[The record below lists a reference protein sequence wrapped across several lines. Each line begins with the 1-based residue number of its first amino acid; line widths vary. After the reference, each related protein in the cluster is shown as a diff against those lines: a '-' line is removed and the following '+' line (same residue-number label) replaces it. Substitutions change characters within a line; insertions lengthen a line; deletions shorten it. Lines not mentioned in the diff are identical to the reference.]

1 MKSEY
6 DMELE
11 TETEPETDSSALAKR
26 AWSKL
31 EALRFVQLTTSDGR
45 GQLAGRPMTLQQ
57 IDDETLWFFTSR
69 STELAESIQRDPR
82 VNVCSMDVKDSFY
95 LSISGT
101 AHLVDDRAKV
111 RELWSFM
118 VKAWFP
124 GGADDPDL
132 ALVRVDITQAEVW
145 NSEKSQ
151 MQQFLSMAKAALTG
165 TPPKKVGDHAV
176 IAT

>member
-1 MKSEY
+1 MTSEAQL
-6 DMELE
+6 ELESE
-11 TETEPETDSSALAKR
+11 TETNPAALADT

-31 EALRFVQLTTSDGR
+31 KALRFVQLTTSDGR
-45 GQLAGRPMTLQQ
+45 GRLVGRPMTLQQ
-57 IDDETLWFFTSR
+57 VDGKTLWFFTSR

-82 VNVCSMDVKDSFY
+82 VNVCSMDVKESFY

-101 AHLVDDRAKV
+101 AQLVDDRAKV
-111 RELWSFM
+111 RELWSLM

-124 GGADDPDL
+124 SGADDPEL
-132 ALVRVDITQAEVW
+132 VLVRLDITQAEVW

-151 MQQFLSMAKAALTG
+151 MQQFVSMAKAVLTG
-165 TPPKKVGDHAV
+165 SPPKNVGEHAV